1 MSRKYEETHPWLTF
15 STKAIQSDRAELW
28 AMVGECKSKFEHI
41 AGTPLRP
48 DVARQLHHLYL
59 AKGILGTTAI
69 EGNTLSE
76 EEVMKFLDGKLS
88 LPPSREYMAQ
98 ELKNIEAA
106 CNQVRDHIF
115 SGTPMPVNAE
125 SLCAMN
131 ALVLNGLS
139 LEEGVEPGVIRRHRV
154 GVSRYL
160 AAPAEDC
167 EFLLDRLGGW
177 LDEPQFS
184 EPPSMRTEL
193 AIIKAIVAHL
203 YLAWIHPFGD
213 GNGRTARLVELQILL
228 QAGAPTPAAH
238 LLSNHYNQTRT
249 EYYRQ
254 LDYASRSN
262 GNIVPFIK
270 YAVRGL
276 LDGLQEQLARIRE
289 YQRDLTWLSIVY
301 AAFAGREK
309 EADKRKKHLVLDI
322 SEFTEPVKMVE
333 AANVSRR
340 CAAAYARKTKMT
352 LKRDLAELSEMD
364 LIVVDSKGRTV
375 SANKD
380 RVDAFLPRRVST
392 QVRRKNQ

>member
-1 MSRKYEETHPWLTF
+1 ML
-15 STKAIQSDRAELW
+15 
-28 AMVGECKSKFEHI
+28 GECKSKFEHI

-76 EEVMKFLDGKLS
+76 EEVLKFLDGKLT

-98 ELKNIEAA
+98 ELKNIETG
-106 CNQVRDHIF
+106 CNQVRDRLF

-125 SLCAMN
+125 TLCALN
-131 ALVLNGLS
+131 AMVLGGLA
-139 LEEGVEPGVIRRHRV
+139 LDEGVQPGVIRKHRV

-167 EFLLDRLGGW
+167 EFLLNRLGEW

-184 EPPSMRTEL
+184 EPSSMHTEL
-193 AIIKAIVAHL
+193 AIVKAVVAHL

-301 AAFAGREK
+301 AAFAGRDK

-322 SEFTEPVKMVE
+322 SEATEPVKITE
-333 AANVSRR
+333 AADVSKR
-340 CAAAYARKTKMT
+340 CAAAYARRTKMT
-352 LKRDLAELSEMD
+352 LKRDLAELLEMD
-364 LIVVDSKGRTV
+364 LIVFDANGRTV
-375 SANKD
+375 TANKD

-392 QVRRKNQ
+392 QMQAEDAAAPLGVMRAGG